1 MLIYLRV
8 LKESFFFALNAL
20 RTNLLRTFLS
30 LLGVTIGIF
39 AIIGVLAAID
49 SLENEIQDGLS
60 SLDIST
66 IYVLRISFGPTEL
79 EPYQFQNFPNVSY
92 EEYQMLKRSVPEI
105 DAISYTFFTSPEN
118 IKFEEN
124 TVTGVSIQPHT
135 ADFYDL
141 ENLKLVDGR
150 FFNESEDLSGSPV
163 VVLGYEIAQNLFDS
177 QDPIGKRV
185 RLYGNKFTVIG
196 VLEKEGAS
204 GISMGPGKDESAYIP
219 VNFIRRIYSDKN
231 QNTTTAMIMKP
242 KAGTDLDE
250 FMAIIEQ
257 RLRNARGLKSED
269 ISTFFI
275 NPLKGFADFIDQ
287 VTGVMTLIGVI
298 ISGFSMLV
306 GGFGIA
312 NIMFVSVK
320 ERTNLIGIQKSLGAK
335 SRFILSQFLF
345 ESIILAIF
353 GGLFGLFFVWL
364 GTVVANS
371 IAEDFQFI
379 LSLNNI
385 ILGTSISAII
395 GLLAGI
401 IPAIS
406 ASRMDPVEAI
416 RTGM

>member
-49 SLENEIQDGLS
+49 SLESEIKDGLS

-66 IYVLRISFGPTEL
+66 IYVLRVSFGPTEL
-79 EPYQFQNFPNVSY
+79 EPYQYQNFPNVSY
-92 EEYQMLKRSVPEI
+92 EEYQMLKRSLPDL
-105 DAISYTFFTSPEN
+105 DAITYTFFSAPET
-118 IKFEEN
+118 IKFEDK
-124 TVTGVSIQPHT
+124 TVTGVGIQPHT
-135 ADFYDL
+135 ADFYNL
-141 ENLKLVDGR
+141 EKLKLAQGR
-150 FFNESEDLSGSPV
+150 FFNESEDLTGSPV

-196 VLEKEGAS
+196 VLDKEGAS
-204 GISMGPGKDESAYIP
+204 TFGPSKDESAFLP

-231 QNTTTAMIMKP
+231 RSSTTAMIMKP
-242 KAGTDLDE
+242 TAGTDLDE
-250 FMAIIEQ
+250 FMANVEQ

-275 NPLKGFADFIDQ
+275 NPLKGFTDFLDQ
-287 VTGVMTLIGVI
+287 VTGVLTVIGVI

-345 ESIILAIF
+345 ESIILAVF
-353 GGLFGLFFVWL
+353 GGLFGLLFVWL
-364 GTVVANS
+364 GTVVANLVS
-371 IAEDFQFI
+371 EDFQFI
-379 LSLNNI
+379 LSLKNV

-395 GLLAGI
+395 GLIAGI
-401 IPAIS
+401 IPAYV
-406 ASRMDPVEAI
+406 AARLDPVEAI

>member
-49 SLENEIQDGLS
+49 SLESEIQDGLS

-66 IYVLRISFGPTEL
+66 IYVLKQSFGPTEL
-79 EPYQFQNFPNVSY
+79 EPYQYQNFPNVSY
-92 EEYQMLKRSVPEI
+92 EEYSMLKRSVPQI
-105 DAISYTFFTSPEN
+105 DAISYTFFTAPEN
-118 IKFEEN
+118 IKFEDK
-124 TVTGVSIQPHT
+124 TVTGVGIQSHT
-135 ADFYDL
+135 ADFYNL
-141 ENLKLVDGR
+141 EKLKLESGR
-150 FFNESEDLSGSPV
+150 FFNESEDLSGTPV
-163 VVLGYEIAQNLFDS
+163 IVLGYEIAQNLFDS
-177 QDPIGKRV
+177 QNPIGKRV

-196 VLEKEGAS
+196 VLTKEGGGA
-204 GISMGPGKDESAYIP
+204 SMGPSKDESAFVP
-219 VNFIRRIYSDKN
+219 VNFVRRIYSDKN
-231 QNTTTAMIMKP
+231 KFTTTAMIMKP
-242 KAGTDLDE
+242 KPDTDLDE

-257 RLRNARGLKSED
+257 RLRSSRGLKGDD

-275 NPLKGFADFIDQ
+275 NPLKGFADLIEE

-345 ESIILAIF
+345 ESIILALF

-364 GTVVANS
+364 GT
-371 IAEDFQFI
+371 IAASAITEDFAFI
-379 LSLNNI
+379 LSMENI
-385 ILGTSISAII
+385 ILGTSISAVI
-395 GLLAGI
+395 GLIAGI
-401 IPAIS
+401 IPAYV
-406 ASRMDPVEAI
+406 ASRLDPVEAI